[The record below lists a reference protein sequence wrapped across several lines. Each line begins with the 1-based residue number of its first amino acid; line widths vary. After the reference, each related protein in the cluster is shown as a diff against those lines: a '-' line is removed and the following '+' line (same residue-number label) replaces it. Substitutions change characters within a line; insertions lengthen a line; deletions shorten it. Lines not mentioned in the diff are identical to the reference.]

1 VTVTEQRLIKLSKRS
16 GLEKAIY
23 QVEEAI
29 KKRRSDSTNNRT
41 TLDQLRKLLDEN
53 QGDEEPADSE
63 NTPRSSD
70 NTQQVAERDVP
81 GTSSDD
87 QLALEGVENPL
98 QLLARASDLR
108 IASPH
113 TIEDIVST
121 PGSRLTGN
129 EPFSDVHRFFLP
141 MKASLDQGPGLDPID
156 VGLVTLEE
164 AENLLAYF
172 HKALAHT
179 RWGLDPLVHTLPFVR
194 SRSAFLFT
202 TLLAM
207 TAIFLPEAASLAK
220 RLLLH
225 RRFLAEQVIVRKF
238 RSVEI
243 VLAFL
248 VSIPWYESND
258 TSLHSVS
265 C

>member
-1 VTVTEQRLIKLSKRS
+1 M
-16 GLEKAIY
+16 
-23 QVEEAI
+23 
-29 KKRRSDSTNNRT
+29 KKRRSDSTNDRT
-41 TLDQLRKLLDEN
+41 TLDHLRKLLDEN
-53 QGDEEPADSE
+53 QGGEDTAEPD
-63 NTPRSSD
+63 NTPQSSD
-70 NTQQVAERDVP
+70 SAPNVAERDLA

-113 TIEDIVST
+113 TISTSVST
-121 PGSRLTGN
+121 PGSRLAFI
-129 EPFSDVHRFFLP
+129 EPSTDVHRFFLP

-156 VGLVTLEE
+156 VGLVTLDE
-164 AENLLAYF
+164 AETLLKYF
-172 HKALAHT
+172 HQKLAHT
-179 RWGLDPLVHTLPFVR
+179 RWGLDPVVHTLGFVR

-207 TAIFLPEAASLAK
+207 TANFLDEAASLAK

-225 RRFLAEQVIVRKF
+225 RRYLAEQVVVRKC

-243 VLAFL
+243 VLGFM
-248 VSIPWYESND
+248 VSIPW
-258 TSLHSVS
+258 
-265 C
+265 